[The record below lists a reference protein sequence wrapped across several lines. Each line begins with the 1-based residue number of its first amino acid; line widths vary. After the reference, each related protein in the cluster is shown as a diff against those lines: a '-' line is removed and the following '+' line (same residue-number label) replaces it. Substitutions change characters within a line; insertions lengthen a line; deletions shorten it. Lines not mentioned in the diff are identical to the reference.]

1 MNHAVEGYH
10 AGQPIKSSKE
20 KRLKKKKGK
29 QSKEDLFQTS
39 SAADERREED
49 ATGGIGSTRARERQ
63 KQPKGEAITSHHS
76 PSQSPLLTLFRGDD
90 VE

>member
-1 MNHAVEGYH
+1 MQLKDTTQVSQSNPA
-10 AGQPIKSSKE
+10 
-20 KRLKKKKGK
+20 KRKDFFFFFKK